1 MSKQVPWDV
10 IPENT
15 GIVLPEQLYKLE
27 IDNMEETASGGGK
40 YMIKGTFKVL
50 EPEAQKGLLY
60 FENFVIG
67 SDDDLGADDPKTWA
81 NAVGGRI

>member
-10 IPENT
+10 IPKT
-15 GIVLPEQLYKLE
+15 PGLCCRSSCTKLE

-40 YMIKGTFKVL
+40 HDQGHVQVL

-67 SDDDLGADDPKTWA
+67 SDDDP
-81 NAVGGRI
+81 GG